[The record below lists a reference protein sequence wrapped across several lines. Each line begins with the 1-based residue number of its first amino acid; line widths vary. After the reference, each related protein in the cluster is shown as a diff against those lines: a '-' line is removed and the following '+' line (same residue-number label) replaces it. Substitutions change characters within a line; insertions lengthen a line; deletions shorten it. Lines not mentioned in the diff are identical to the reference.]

1 MSRAAWYK
9 ERHSHVCADCGIE
22 LASRRAKRCPDC
34 AARRER
40 ELDRA
45 RYAMKKASEAKKK
58 KSAKVVEPKKD
69 TKRIDLKPDRGRDMD
84 KKTFRELKTSKLRAD
99 NDRARDAMR
108 KAAAEKR
115 RAEAAEQRR
124 IQESMALLKAIH
136 TRYHQRKN
144 KLLFG

>member
-1 MSRAAWYK
+1 MAKALWYQARRK
-9 ERHSHVCADCGIE
+9 PHVCVDCGKE
-22 LASRRAKRCPDC
+22 LSNIRAKRCQEC

-45 RYAMKKASEAKKK
+45 RYARKKASEAKKK
-58 KSAKVVEPKKD
+58 KSAKAVEPKKD

-115 RAEAAEQRR
+115 RAEAAEANTGKHGAP
-124 IQESMALLKAIH
+124 ESDTHEIPSAEI
-136 TRYHQRKN
+136 
-144 KLLFG
+144 